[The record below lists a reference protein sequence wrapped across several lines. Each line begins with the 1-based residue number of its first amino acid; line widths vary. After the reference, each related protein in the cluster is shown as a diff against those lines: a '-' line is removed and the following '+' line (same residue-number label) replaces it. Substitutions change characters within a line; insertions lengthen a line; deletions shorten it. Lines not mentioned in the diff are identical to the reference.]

1 MKKITLI
8 LAVVLVGLSATAQE
22 AKNERRG
29 QRRPQPEQMA
39 QMATRQMAERYS
51 LTADQVKAVADL
63 NRQYAGKVPMHFGF
77 ENDRGRGPQA
87 RGGRLPQGQNG
98 EQPHAQNGQRPQR
111 SEQPQAQNGGRPQS
125 QAGERPQLGGQPQAQ
140 HGGRPDFSDGH
151 RPQRQELTKEQQ
163 KQLKKDRKAYTKG
176 LKKIMDKT
184 QFKAYQ
190 KDLAEMEEAAQ
201 NRPAGGPGH
210 GFGPGSGGSGMDRS
224 SAPAEGFRSNPGPGS
239 GSGLGPGS
247 GPAGLG
253 GPEI

>member
-1 MKKITLI
+1 MKKTALI

-29 QRRPQPEQMA
+29 QQRPQPEQMA
-39 QMATRQMAERYS
+39 AMATRQMTERYS
-51 LTADQVKAVADL
+51 LTADQAKAVAEL
-63 NRQYAGKVPMHFGF
+63 NRQYAGKVPMRFGF
-77 ENDRGRGPQA
+77 GKGPGPDRGPQA

-98 EQPHAQNGQRPQR
+98 EQPNAQNGQRPQR

-125 QAGERPQLGGQPQAQ
+125 QAGERPQHRGQQQAQ

-201 NRPAGGPGH
+201 NRPAGGH
-210 GFGPGSGGSGMDRS
+210 GFGPGNGGPGMDRS
-224 SAPAEGFRSNPGPGS
+224 SAPAEGFRNNPGNGLSSDS
-239 GSGLGPGS
+239 GH
-247 GPAGLG
+247 AGLG

>member
-77 ENDRGRGPQA
+77 ENDRGCGPQA

-125 QAGERPQLGGQPQAQ
+125 QAGERPQHGGQPQAQ

-201 NRPAGGPGH
+201 NRPAGGPSS
-210 GFGPGSGGSGMDRS
+210 GFGPGNGGSGMDRS

-239 GSGLGPGS
+239 GSG
-247 GPAGLG
+247 PAGLG

>member
-87 RGGRLPQGQNG
+87 RGGRLPQ
-98 EQPHAQNGQRPQR
+98 AQNGQRPQR

-125 QAGERPQLGGQPQAQ
+125 QAGERPQYGGQSQAQ

-201 NRPAGGPGH
+201 NRPAGGPGN
-210 GFGPGSGGSGMDRS
+210 GFGPGSGGYGMDRS
-224 SAPAEGFRSNPGPGS
+224 SAPAEGFRNNPGN
-239 GSGLGPGS
+239 GLGSDS
-247 GPAGLG
+247 GHAGLG

>member
-125 QAGERPQLGGQPQAQ
+125 QAGERPQHGGQSQAQ

-210 GFGPGSGGSGMDRS
+210 GFGPGSGGPGMDRS
-224 SAPAEGFRSNPGPGS
+224 SAPAEGFRNNPGNGLGPGS
-239 GSGLGPGS
+239 GS

>member
-1 MKKITLI
+1 MKKTALI

-39 QMATRQMAERYS
+39 QIATRQMAERYS

-125 QAGERPQLGGQPQAQ
+125 QAGERPQ

-151 RPQRQELTKEQQ
+151 RHQRQELTKEQE

-210 GFGPGSGGSGMDRS
+210 GFGPSSGFGPGNGGSGMDRS

-239 GSGLGPGS
+239 GSG
-247 GPAGLG
+247 PAGLG

>member
-29 QRRPQPEQMA
+29 QQRPQPEQMA

-63 NRQYAGKVPMHFGF
+63 NRQYAGKVPMHFSF

-125 QAGERPQLGGQPQAQ
+125 QAGERPQ

-201 NRPAGGPGH
+201 NRPAGGPG
-210 GFGPGSGGSGMDRS
+210 SGGSGMDRS
-224 SAPAEGFRSNPGPGS
+224 SAPSPGRLQRSTVDQS
-239 GSGLGPGS
+239 T
-247 GPAGLG
+247 
-253 GPEI
+253 I